1 MLELRNASDQWQH
14 GDWLM
19 EEQWQ
24 TLKHGPGVRRVCP
37 CVSLFV
43 FSGGIIGY
51 LSDLHIETFVTNC
64 VTQCQ
69 YPSSNI
75 IVMDFNLART
85 RMRMWI
91 NASHS
96 NKSKSNFSSKL
107 ATNSKVFERDGNMK
121 IYLYIHD
128 LTSYNYIVLH
138 FSSVILSFFLNWI
151 NFINLYFN

>member
-1 MLELRNASDQWQH
+1 MTVSMLELRSPSDQWQH

-75 IVMDFNLART
+75 IVMDFNLAPT
-85 RMRMWI
+85 RMRM
-91 NASHS
+91 
-96 NKSKSNFSSKL
+96 
-107 ATNSKVFERDGNMK
+107 
-121 IYLYIHD
+121 
-128 LTSYNYIVLH
+128 
-138 FSSVILSFFLNWI
+138 
-151 NFINLYFN
+151 